1 MYPFMGQG
9 AAQAIE
15 DGATL
20 TACLAAGAADPA
32 AAVLRYEQLRLPRVS
47 RLQAMSR
54 ANKIRFHMPD
64 GPEQRARDAEWQRV
78 SDRAPDT
85 LRWLYD
91 HDPAQVSAVCA
102 ADQKDGGRQ
111 SDRAGAGTDP

>member
-1 MYPFMGQG
+1 MGQG

-20 TACLAAGAADPA
+20 AACLAAGAADPA
-32 AAVLRYEQLRLPRVS
+32 AAVLHYEQLRLPRVS

-64 GPEQRARDAEWQRV
+64 GPEQQARDADWQRV

-91 HDPAQVSAVCA
+91 HDPAQV
-102 ADQKDGGRQ
+102 G
-111 SDRAGAGTDP
+111 

>member
-15 DGATL
+15 DGAAL
-20 TACLAAGAADPA
+20 AACLAAGSNDP
-32 AAVLRYEQLRLPRVS
+32 VVSLQHYERLRIPRVG

-54 ANKIRFHMPD
+54 ANKPCFHMQD
-64 GPEQRARDAEWQRV
+64 GPEQRARDAEWARA
-78 SDRAPDT
+78 SDRAPDS

-91 HDPAQVSAVCA
+91 HDPAALEPEVE
-102 ADQKDGGRQ
+102 
-111 SDRAGAGTDP
+111 

>member
-15 DGATL
+15 DGA
-20 TACLAAGAADPA
+20 APA
-32 AAVLRYEQLRLPRVS
+32 AWLRACDDVPDALRRYEHARQPRVS

-64 GPEQRARDAEWQRV
+64 GPEQQARDAEWTRAG
-78 SDRAPDT
+78 DRSPDA
-85 LRWLYD
+85 LRWLYEY
-91 HDPAQVSAVCA
+91 DPAAVE
-102 ADQKDGGRQ
+102 Q
-111 SDRAGAGTDP
+111 AGA